1 MNLID
6 KLLEEGYTSVN
17 RPTREEVEEALVGW
31 AMLYG
36 FEPVEVGHR
45 DRWVTVLWGAT
56 NQSYPDAPLT
66 YIGPSTNG
74 KYDTMQMND
83 IGRRMLDEILN
94 R

>member
-66 YIGPSTNG
+66 YITGTRT
-74 KYDTMQMND
+74 YTMQMND
-83 IGRRMLDEILN
+83 MGRRMLDEILN